1 MTSSTPSIGDHQE
14 LYQFAATLQNY
25 LERVMEETGRLD
37 AAFNQLGDS
46 WRDGKRRE
54 FEEVF
59 QQLRG
64 ALNSFHEQ
72 ASQQIPHLNQLA
84 QHLENYQNT

>member
-1 MTSSTPSIGDHQE
+1 MPQSHGDYQE
-14 LYQFAATLQNY
+14 LYTFAATLQNY

-37 AAFNQLGDS
+37 AAFNQLGDT
-46 WRDGKRRE
+46 WQDAKRSE
-54 FEEVF
+54 FEDIF

-64 ALNSFHEQ
+64 TLNAFHEQ

-84 QHLENYQNT
+84 RHLEDYHNT